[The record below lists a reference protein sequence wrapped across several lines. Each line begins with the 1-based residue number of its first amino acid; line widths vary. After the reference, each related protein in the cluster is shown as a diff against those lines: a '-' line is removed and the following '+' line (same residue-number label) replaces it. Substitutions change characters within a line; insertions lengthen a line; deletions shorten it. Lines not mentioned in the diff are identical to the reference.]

1 MSTKA
6 TIFHNNK
13 LHFYK
18 DVFDE
23 DNIYLE
29 LYDVDEASIEIF
41 KKYESNEQKNKI
53 TFKIL
58 KKDFKDIINRANKIK
73 LE

>member
-13 LHFYK
+13 LHFYEE
-18 DVFDE
+18 VFDNE
-23 DNIYLE
+23 NIYLE
-29 LYDVDEASIEIF
+29 LYDLEEASIQIF
-41 KKYESNEQKNKI
+41 PKYSTKEQKNKI

-58 KKDFKDIINRANKIK
+58 KKDFKDIINKVNKIN

>member
-6 TIFHNNK
+6 TIFHNKK
-13 LHFYK
+13 LHFYE
-18 DVFDE
+18 DVFD
-23 DNIYLE
+23 DKNVYLE
-29 LYDVDEASIEIF
+29 LYDLEEATIQIF
-41 KKYESNEQKNKI
+41 PKYFSNEQKNKI

-58 KKDFKDIINRANKIK
+58 KKDFKDIINKANKIN

>member
-1 MSTKA
+1 MSTKS

-13 LHFYK
+13 LHFYE

-23 DNIYLE
+23 ENIFLE
-29 LYDVDEASIEIF
+29 LYDVEEASIIIF
-41 KKYESNEQKNKI
+41 KKYKSNEQKNKI

-58 KKDFKDIINRANKIK
+58 KKDFKDIISKANKIN